1 MQIGKSMLYTF
12 PYILLSLSVLIYVFG
27 HMSSIKGK
35 FFRLVNSASG
45 AEILN
50 EYHML

>member
-1 MQIGKSMLYTF
+1 MQMGKSMLYTF
-12 PYILLSLSVLIYVFG
+12 PYILLSLSVLIYVSG
-27 HMSSIKGK
+27 HMSSIKGS
-35 FFRLVNSASG
+35 FFRLVSG